1 MCLSDDLALISCLL
15 DIVKYEYSTRPQN
28 SRPPMDDHA
37 GAVHQFVY
45 GGC

>member
-1 MCLSDDLALISCLL
+1 MCLHHDLALIGFLL

-37 GAVHQFVY
+37 GAVYQFVH